1 MHAPDTQTDDASETR
16 DPDRERAFY
25 DDELEAWIAAGS
37 T

>member
-1 MHAPDTQTDDASETR
+1 MHTASDPQPAAIDER
-16 DPDRERAFY
+16 DPDRERAFH